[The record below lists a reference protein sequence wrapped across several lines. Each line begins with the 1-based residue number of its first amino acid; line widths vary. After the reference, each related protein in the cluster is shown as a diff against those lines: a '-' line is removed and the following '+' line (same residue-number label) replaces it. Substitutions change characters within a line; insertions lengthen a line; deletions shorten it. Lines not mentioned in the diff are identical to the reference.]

1 MKTNLFGYAVLT
13 ILSLSVCASA
23 FGAVNVAKLDLLQQ
37 RIAEIQALQ
46 TRMDEIR
53 GQAVALQGVLQ
64 GKVDAYSK
72 EILKEQADRAL
83 QNYQQ
88 AIKVYRVRYNLK
100 LVQQITAYLDAVSE
114 RIAFFEEG
122 REQVDFLYQQAQD
135 DLKMVQTLSDM
146 EITGFI
152 DRMDQILARYEQA
165 VNSSL
170 FDIEKVRQAE
180 LEALWNSISSNK

>member
-1 MKTNLFGYAVLT
+1 MKKKLTGWAVT
-13 ILSLSVCASA
+13 MILCLGVWDSA
-23 FGAVNVAKLDLLQQ
+23 FGAVNMVKLDLLQQ
-37 RIAEIQALQ
+37 RITEIQALQ

-53 GQAVALQGVLQ
+53 GQAVALQSTLH

-72 EILKEQADRAL
+72 EIRKERDARAL
-83 QNYQQ
+83 KNYRQ
-88 AIKVYRVRYNLK
+88 AIKVYRVRNNLK
-100 LVQQITAYLDAVSE
+100 LVQQITAYLAAVSE

-152 DRMDQILARYEQA
+152 DRMDQVLARYQKA

-170 FDIEKVRQAE
+170 FDIEKIQQAE
-180 LEALWNSISSNK
+180 LEALWDSISTGK